1 MPAEC
6 WLNSQA
12 LNKEGND
19 AIFSWYAKYKNAV
32 LGGHAAINAT
42 VGSLLEDDGSL
53 AINRAALKAVKASED
68 VEFASYAPLKGLPSY
83 LDLSVSL
90 ALGHERSNP

>member
-19 AIFSWYAKYKNAV
+19 AIFSWYAKYKTAV
-32 LGGHAAINAT
+32 LEGHAAINAT

-53 AINRAALKAVKASED
+53 AINRAALKAVKA
-68 VEFASYAPLKGLPSY
+68 VKTLNLPLMLRLKVY
-83 LDLSVSL
+83 LHILIYL
-90 ALGHERSNP
+90 